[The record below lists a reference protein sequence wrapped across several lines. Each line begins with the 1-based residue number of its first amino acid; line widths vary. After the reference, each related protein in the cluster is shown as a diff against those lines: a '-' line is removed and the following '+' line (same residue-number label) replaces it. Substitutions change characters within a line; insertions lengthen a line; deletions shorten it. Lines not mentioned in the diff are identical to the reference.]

1 MSQALHQGAVVFYVV
16 WGGLLT
22 FVLAALA
29 LAVFRRAVARNMAA
43 ASAAHAA
50 VIDTGPRRAA
60 TAPLTVRIETPQGA
74 VTAAGPSDRALRR
87 LALAHALAGLA
98 FGLVAALLLLLLSGM
113 EIWPLRTAALTW
125 AYAWPAVPV
134 LCLVVGPD
142 RGTQGRILFTYFG
155 GLLVLCALAWLIG
168 APPLHLAPLG
178 LTLPGLLSPFV
189 LWLVHAAPS
198 LFLLLFLNRAV
209 RAVGPLVLVFVL
221 IALVGTHVALSIL
234 AIDPV
239 MRAAGEVA
247 VQTGLGGH
255 GVFWGVVLLGL
266 LAGSWPAARAAVFLS
281 KRYAAKRFSNLML
294 TASAIWLLET
304 LWITSGFYRE
314 AGALGLAAAVLPFA
328 AWAVTLNAALR
339 PLAAEARSR
348 RAPRL
353 LLLRVFGFGRRS
365 QRLLDLLGTR
375 WRLVGS
381 IDLIAAP
388 DLAPHVVEPSTFL
401 EFVRGN
407 LARLFVRTPADL
419 QDRLAAADRSPD
431 PDGRFRINQF
441 FCSGD
446 VWKAAVM
453 SLMDGA
459 ALVVMDLRGFGP
471 QHRGCAFEL
480 QTLLD
485 MVELQRL
492 VLVVDA
498 TTDRGTLETLLQ
510 ERWRELDADSPN
522 LAVDR
527 AEVRLLDAAQ
537 DDAQAVRHLLP

>member
-1 MSQALHQGAVVFYVV
+1 MFHQGAVVFYVV

-22 FVLAALA
+22 LVLAAVA
-29 LAVFRRAVARNMAA
+29 LAVFRRAVARNMEAA
-43 ASAAHAA
+43 SGSAAHAA
-50 VIDTGPRRAA
+50 VSDTGPRRAA
-60 TAPLTVRIETPQGA
+60 ATPLALRFETPR
-74 VTAAGPSDRALRR
+74 AAGPTAGPGDRALRR
-87 LALAHALAGLA
+87 LAFAHAVAGVA
-98 FGLVAALLLLLLSGM
+98 FGLVAALLLLLLSGT

-125 AYAWPAVPV
+125 AYTWPVVPV

-142 RGTQGRILFTYFG
+142 RAAQGRILLGYFG
-155 GLLVLCALAWLIG
+155 GLLLLCALAWLIG
-168 APPLHLAPLG
+168 APDLPLAPLG
-178 LTLPGLLSPFV
+178 LTLPGLLSPFI
-189 LWLVHAAPS
+189 LWLIHAAPS
-198 LFLLLFLNRAV
+198 LFLLLFLNRRV

-234 AIDPV
+234 AIDSV

-255 GVFWGVVLLGL
+255 GVFWTVVLLGL
-266 LAGSWPAARAAVFLS
+266 LAGGWPAARAATWLS
-281 KRYAAKRFSNLML
+281 KQYAAKRFSNLTL
-294 TASAIWLLET
+294 IASAIWLAET
-304 LWITSGFYRE
+304 LWIASGFHRE
-314 AGALGLAAAVLPFA
+314 GGALGLAASVLPFV
-328 AWAVTLNAALR
+328 AWTIALNAALR
-339 PLAAEARSR
+339 PLAAAARSQP
-348 RAPRL
+348 APRL

-388 DLAPHVVEPSTFL
+388 DIAPHVVEPSTFL

-419 QDRLAAADRSPD
+419 RDRLAAADRGPD

-441 FCSGD
+441 FCAGD
-446 VWKAAVM
+446 IWKAAVT

-471 QHRGCAFEL
+471 RHRGCAFEL

-485 MVELQRL
+485 LVELRRL

-510 ERWRELDADSPN
+510 ERWRELDTDSPN
-522 LAVDR
+522 IATDP
-527 AEVRLLDAAQ
+527 AEVRLLDAAR